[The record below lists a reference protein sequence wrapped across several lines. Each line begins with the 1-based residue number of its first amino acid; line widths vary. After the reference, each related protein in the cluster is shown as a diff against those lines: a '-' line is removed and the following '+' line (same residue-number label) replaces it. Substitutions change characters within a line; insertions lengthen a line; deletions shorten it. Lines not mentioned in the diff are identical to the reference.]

1 MPGVFELKI
10 ENGKL
15 TIEVTIQSRSINGDL
30 SGRGT
35 NLSAPS
41 GHLPL
46 KGEARYPG
54 GDLYI
59 VIEHLPLK
67 GEARLKPTGVAF
79 LAPPLGE
86 LARSA

>member
-1 MPGVFELKI
+1 MVICNYSVL
-10 ENGKL
+10 
-15 TIEVTIQSRSINGDL
+15 SIKRDL
-30 SGRGT
+30 WGRGT

-46 KGEARYPG
+46 KGEAR
-54 GDLYI
+54 
-59 VIEHLPLK
+59 LPP
-67 GEARLKPTGVAF
+67 AGVAF

>member
-1 MPGVFELKI
+1 MNPFINLWLFM
-10 ENGKL
+10 ENMRGKMKKMG
-15 TIEVTIQSRSINGDL
+15 TVQSSPINRDL

-46 KGEARYPG
+46 KGEARLRP
-54 GDLYI
+54 I
-59 VIEHLPLK
+59 
-67 GEARLKPTGVAF
+67 GVAF